1 MERNTK
7 PKLSD
12 YVYVVGLKRFVHT
25 GNFDMLDKE
34 QFNAVFARQYDLDVR
49 RSASHKFLTGTGE
62 VVAGVTYLPD
72 GSGACIV
79 TDDEGRRC
87 LNTYHPPKLGPNLKA
102 TEADVK
108 IWLDHVALIIPD
120 DKYRAHI
127 LDFFAAKL
135 QNLHLKINHAPLIQ
149 GVPGIGKD
157 AMIEPL
163 RVAWRTAEQK

>member
-108 IWLDHVALIIPD
+108 IWLDHVALNHPRRQISGAHSRFLRGEASEPPPENQSRPAHPGGPRHREGRHD
-120 DKYRAHI
+120 RA
-127 LDFFAAKL
+127 
-135 QNLHLKINHAPLIQ
+135 APRRL
-149 GVPGIGKD
+149 
-157 AMIEPL
+157 
-163 RVAWRTAEQK
+163 RTAEQK